1 MTVHTRKC
9 CCRFAINKEGKF
21 LWDFFSVVVK
31 GSAELA
37 MSSWASCSLISKGT
51 LEKTAGCAYEITSLK
66 KKKTCL
72 TEDVA

>member
-1 MTVHTRKC
+1 M
-9 CCRFAINKEGKF
+9 
-21 LWDFFSVVVK
+21 K